1 MVAGLQ
7 VAATVHVKSMAETFG
22 CPHCGADVPV
32 GALACPVCGSDENT
46 GWSEQA
52 ELEPIFYDY
61 DDEFEGDYDGPD
73 ERGSSSN
80 PWFRLAVVV
89 IAVITVSAVVA
100 ASFPAGIY
108 LVPLLFLA
116 VGALYYYSQIYPNTE
131 HARKRELYQDLLW
144 KAQGDEAMIE
154 RWIEYERKR
163 SPDLK
168 EIELMEDAIYRWER
182 DNR

>member
-1 MVAGLQ
+1 M
-7 VAATVHVKSMAETFG
+7 SDTFE

-32 GALACPVCGSDENT
+32 GALACPACGSDENT

-61 DDEFEGDYDGPD
+61 DDEVEGAYDEPGAS
-73 ERGSSSN
+73 GSFAG
-80 PWFRLAVVV
+80 PWFRLAVVIV
-89 IAVITVSAVVA
+89 AVITVSAVVA
-100 ASFPAGIY
+100 TSFPWGVY
-108 LVPLLFLA
+108 LVPLIFLA
-116 VGALYYYSQIYPNTE
+116 VGALYYYSQIYPHTE
-131 HARKRELYQDLLW
+131 YARKRELYQDLLW
-144 KAQGDEAMIE
+144 KAQGDEAMVD

-163 SPDLK
+163 SPELT

>member
-1 MVAGLQ
+1 
-7 VAATVHVKSMAETFG
+7 MANTFE

-52 ELEPIFYDY
+52 EVEPIFYDY
-61 DDEFEGDYDGPD
+61 DDEVEREFDGPD
-73 ERGSSSN
+73 EQGSFAG

-89 IAVITVSAVVA
+89 VAVITVSAVVA
-100 ASFPAGIY
+100 SSFPAGIY
-108 LVPLLFLA
+108 LVPLLFLI
-116 VGALYYYSQIYPNTE
+116 VGALYYRSQIYPHTDR
-131 HARKRELYQDLLW
+131 ARKQELYQDLLW

-163 SPDLK
+163 SPELK

-182 DNR
+182 DNK